1 MVTKNGFTLMTIDEF
16 EQWIASRQVARTV
29 LFLQEHHT
37 FAPAYANFRNN
48 NHFSLLVGMRSYHV
62 NFNGWADIGQHFTTF
77 PDGMIATGRSLELS
91 PACIKG
97 RNANALC
104 IENIGN
110 FDKGKDEMTAAQR
123 ETIVRS
129 AAAIARRFSIPLH
142 TDRIVYHHW
151 FDLNTGA
158 RTNGN
163 SGVVKT
169 CPGTGFFGGN
179 KVPDA
184 QKNFLPLVMQAAGG
198 NFGQQLAGVLKFG
211 YVTAQALNVRTGP
224 GTKFKKVNTATLGA
238 VLRIYGMQ
246 NGWYKISKKHEEWVA
261 GNYVKDVIRATVTD
275 TDELNVRSGPGV
287 NFTIVGIYLR
297 GEELFIH
304 ETSGNWAKIGPDE
317 RWVSKKFLQT
327 FAP

>member
-1 MVTKNGFTLMTIDEF
+1 MVTKNGFTLMTIEEF
-16 EQWIASRQVARTV
+16 EQWITNRQVARTI

-37 FAPAYANFRNN
+37 FAPGYANFRNG
-48 NHFSLLVGMRSYHV
+48 NHFTLLTGMRNYHI
-62 NFNGWADIGQHFTTF
+62 NQNGWSDIGQHFTTF
-77 PDGMIATGRSLELS
+77 PDGKIATGRNLELS

-110 FDKGKDEMTAAQR
+110 FDKGHDEMTPAQR
-123 ETIVRS
+123 ETIVCS
-129 AAAIARRFSIPLH
+129 AAAIARRFGIPPN

-184 QKNFLPLVMQAAGG
+184 QKNFLPLVMQAIGG

-211 YVTAQALNVRTGP
+211 YVTAQSLNIRTGP
-224 GTKFKKVNTATLGA
+224 GAKFSKVSAATLGA
-238 VLRIYGMQ
+238 ALRIYKEQG
-246 NGWYKISKKHEEWVA
+246 GWYKIAKNRDEWVS
-261 GNYVKDVIRATVTD
+261 GTYVRDVTRAAVSG
-275 TDELNVRSGPGV
+275 TDELNVRSGPGTE
-287 NFTIVGIYLR
+287 FTVVGNYLR
-297 GEELFIH
+297 GEELFVH
-304 ETSGNWAKIGPDE
+304 EIKGNWAKIGLDE
-317 RWVSKKFLQT
+317 RWVSRKFLQT

>member
-1 MVTKNGFTLMTIDEF
+1 MTLDEF
-16 EQWIASRQVARTV
+16 EPWIATQQVARTI

-37 FAPAYANFRNN
+37 YSPGYANFKND
-48 NHFSLLVGMRSYHV
+48 NHFSLLVGMRNYHV
-62 NFNGWADIGQHFTTF
+62 NYNGWADIGQHFTIF
-77 PDGMIATGRSLELS
+77 PDGTIATGRNLEYS

-104 IENIGN
+104 IENVGN
-110 FDKGKDEMTAAQR
+110 FDLGNDVMSALQR

-129 AAAIARRFSIPLH
+129 AAAIARRFSIPLNS
-142 TDRIVYHHW
+142 DRIVYHHW

-163 SGVVKT
+163 SGIVKS

-179 KVPDA
+179 KVQDA

-211 YVTAQALNVRTGP
+211 YVTALSLNIRKGP
-224 GTKFKKVNTATLGA
+224 GTKFAKVNAAKLGA
-238 VLRIYGMQ
+238 ILRIYKIQ
-246 NGWYKISKKHEEWVA
+246 NGWYKISKKNEEWVA
-261 GNYVKDVIRATVTD
+261 GTYVRDVIRAAVRD
-275 TDELNVRSGPGV
+275 TDELNVRSGPG
-287 NFTIVGIYLR
+287 TEYAIVGTYLQ

-304 ETSGNWAKIGPDE
+304 DQEGSWAKIGLDE
-317 RWVSKKFLQT
+317 RWVSRKFLQT